1 MLLLHKPET
10 LSMVFFMTNAPDISS
25 ISSSKP
31 VTEPVVTPPTLRD
44 LLEDGIYLLFLL
56 RDKNAPHSSAEFNRR
71 LDQFFANFE
80 KQARNFGK
88 PVDLVEHSRYAFCAL
103 LDEIVLEAGFPLH
116 DEWARAPLQLRLF
129 GEHLAGEG
137 FFERLRTLRA
147 DPVKN
152 IEALEVFH
160 VCLLLGF
167 KGKFLLEGLEKRDYL
182 THQLGQE
189 IQRIRGGK
197 PDFAP
202 NWKLPQR
209 FQEFVRN
216 ELPMWFYYA
225 LVALVVVT
233 VFVAYRVILDNQ
245 VNLIIPGG

>member
-1 MLLLHKPET
+1 MSNT
-10 LSMVFFMTNAPDISS
+10 SVSS
-25 ISSSKP
+25 AAAVQPAATI
-31 VTEPVVTPPTLRD
+31 PTLRD

-56 RDKNAPHSSAEFNRR
+56 RDKNPPSSCAEFNKRVDR
-71 LDQFFANFE
+71 FFANYE

-88 PVDLVEHSRYAFCAL
+88 AHELAEHAKYAFCAL
-103 LDEIVLEAGFPLH
+103 LDETVLGAGFPVH
-116 DEWARAPLQLRLF
+116 DEWARMPLQLRLF
-129 GEHLAGEG
+129 GDHLAGEG
-137 FFERLRTLRA
+137 FYERLRELRA

-167 KGKFLLEGLEKRDYL
+167 EGKFLLEGLEKRDYL

-189 IQRIRGGK
+189 ILRIRGEK

-202 NWKLPQR
+202 NWRLPHR

-216 ELPMWFYYA
+216 EMPLWFFSA
-225 LVALVVVT
+225 LLAVVAVI
-233 VFVAYRVILDNQ
+233 VFVTYRIMLDKQ
-245 VNLIIPGG
+245 ISLIIPGV

>member
-1 MLLLHKPET
+1 MANTSNITDAVLPAYPSVET
-10 LSMVFFMTNAPDISS
+10 AAT
-25 ISSSKP
+25 
-31 VTEPVVTPPTLRD
+31 TPALRD

-56 RDKNAPHSSAEFNRR
+56 RDGNAPKSSAELNRC

-88 PVDLVEHSRYAFCAL
+88 PVEQVEFSRYAFCAL
-103 LDEIVLEAGFPLH
+103 LDEIVLDADFPLH
-116 DEWARAPLQLRLF
+116 DEWARMPLQLRLF

-189 IQRIRGGK
+189 IQRIRGEK

-202 NWKLPQR
+202 HWKLPHR

-216 ELPMWFYYA
+216 EMPIWFYSALLA
-225 LVALVVVT
+225 LVGVT
-233 VFVAYRVILDNQ
+233 VFVVFRLMLDKQ
-245 VNLIIPGG
+245 VNLIIPGI